1 MAFSPDGQT
10 LAVGAEGEDWAVW
23 SWDVATGRTRSNTF
37 LGHTGGGFSVAF
49 SPDGRTL
56 ATGAG
61 SFNEGEGRAV
71 RLWDVATGQTRSNT
85 FPGYTGGVLSVV
97 FSPDGRTLATA
108 GDDGI
113 VRLWDVSLLSPDEAM
128 RKICRALHRD
138 FTMTER
144 SLYLP
149 DRGHSPVCPQGG
161 SA

>member
-56 ATGAG
+56 AT
-61 SFNEGEGRAV
+61 
-71 RLWDVATGQTRSNT
+71 
-85 FPGYTGGVLSVV
+85 
-97 FSPDGRTLATA
+97 A

-128 RKICRALHRD
+128 RKIRRALHRD